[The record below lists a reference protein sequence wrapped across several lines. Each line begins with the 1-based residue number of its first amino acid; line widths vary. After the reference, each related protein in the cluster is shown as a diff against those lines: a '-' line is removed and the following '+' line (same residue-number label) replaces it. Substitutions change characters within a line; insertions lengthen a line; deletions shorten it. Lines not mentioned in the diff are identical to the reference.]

1 MSIVNLK
8 KETVKIQNNNKKFQL
23 ISSVYNSSPSIIA
36 KNSTINGNLNSS
48 GTIEIEGSVYG
59 EINTKTLIIRESGF
73 FQGKVVAEDI
83 YIHGKFEGNINVDKI
98 SISQTA
104 NINGEIFYQTMSV
117 QDGACIEAVFKKN
130 NTITS

>member
-8 KETVKIQNNNKKFQL
+8 KETVKIQNNNKKFEL
-23 ISSVYNSSPSIIA
+23 ISSVYNSSPSVIA

-59 EINTKTLIIRESGF
+59 EINTKTLIIRQSGF
-73 FQGKVVAEDI
+73 FQGKIIAEDI
-83 YIHGKFEGNINVDKI
+83 YIQGKFEGNIIVKKI

-104 NINGEIFYQTMSV
+104 NINGEISYQTMSV
-117 QDGACIEAVFKKN
+117 QDGACIDAVFKKN
-130 NTITS
+130 NNT

>member
-8 KETVKIQNNNKKFQL
+8 KETVKIQNNNKKFEL
-23 ISSVYNSSPSIIA
+23 ISSVYNSSPSVIA

-59 EINTKTLIIRESGF
+59 EINTKILIIRQSGF
-73 FQGKVVAEDI
+73 FQGKIIAEDV
-83 YIHGKFEGNINVDKI
+83 YIQGKFEGNIIVKKI

-104 NINGEIFYQTMSV
+104 NINGEISYQTMSV
-117 QDGACIEAVFKKN
+117 QDGACIDAVFKKN
-130 NTITS
+130 NNT

>member
-8 KETVKIQNNNKKFQL
+8 KETVKIQNNNKKFEL
-23 ISSVYNSSPSIIA
+23 ISSVYNSSPSVIA

-59 EINTKTLIIRESGF
+59 EINTKILIIRQSGF
-73 FQGKVVAEDI
+73 FQGKVIAEDV
-83 YIHGKFEGNINVDKI
+83 YIQGKFEGNIIVKKI

-104 NINGEIFYQTMSV
+104 NINGEISYQTMSV
-117 QDGACIEAVFKKN
+117 QDGACIDAVFKKN
-130 NTITS
+130 NNT